1 MLNFLRKKMNL
12 IPNGVTISAGVITII
27 LGSIQLRDYFS
38 NDQQHEALKNKDS
51 ESSINSSYKDNAIHS
66 NLTSHIT
73 FSDYMKLLDN
83 EAGLSQFERDKILFS
98 HDSKIVSW
106 VGIFESARARGK
118 LDEDYEIEL
127 IFRPENRKPDVFG
140 TLTKCVVPRAME
152 SSVVELVEGEKI
164 KCTGK
169 LASEGLAV
177 LAEDFLVIP

>member
-1 MLNFLRKKMNL
+1 MNL

-27 LGSIQLRDYFS
+27 WGSIQLKDYFS
-38 NDQQHEALKNKDS
+38 NSQQQEALKNKNA
-51 ESSINSSYKDNAIHS
+51 ESSINISYKDNAILS

-83 EAGLSQFERDKILFS
+83 EAGLSQLERDKILLS

-106 VGIFESARARGK
+106 VGIFEDARAREK
-118 LDEDYEIEL
+118 SNNDYEIEL
-127 IFRPENRKPDVFG
+127 IFRPENRKPDMFG
-140 TLTKCVVPRAME
+140 TLTKCVVPKTME

-169 LASEGLAV
+169 LASEDLAV
-177 LAEDFLVIP
+177 LAEDFMVIP